1 MVSSSSQQEFLK
13 YIAIFIMVLDHVA
26 NVYSEYYYF
35 KYIGRVVYP
44 IFAFIMIYNYINNT
58 SNKEN
63 YIKRVL
69 IWALI
74 SQPIYYYAFYDYFG
88 QFELNI
94 LFTMF
99 FGLLFIYFI
108 EKKQH
113 LILFIYILIVTP
125 ISMFTSYS
133 ILGILLLPAIYF
145 SFINKYIIFILVSIL
160 FFLNGID
167 YAIYTLLCIPIIY
180 VIGKIK
186 LNIKRTK
193 GLYFYIFYPLHIL
206 IIKLNKVIF

>member
-1 MVSSSSQQEFLK
+1 MVLSSSQQEFLK

-26 NVYSEYYYF
+26 NIYSEYYYF

-44 IFAFIMIYNYINNT
+44 IFAFIMIYNYLNNT
-58 SNKEN
+58 SNKED
-63 YIKRVL
+63 YIKRIL
-69 IWALI
+69 TWALI

-88 QFELNI
+88 HFELNI

-99 FGLLFIYFI
+99 FGLLFVYFI
-108 EKKQH
+108 EKKQY
-113 LILFIYILIVTP
+113 LILFMYTLIIIP

-180 VIGKIK
+180 VIGRIK
-186 LNIKRTK
+186 FNIKRTK

-206 IIKLNKVIF
+206 IIKLSKVIF

>member
-1 MVSSSSQQEFLK
+1 
-13 YIAIFIMVLDHVA
+13 MVLDHIA

-44 IFAFIMIYNYINNT
+44 VFAFIMIYNYINNT

-99 FGLLFIYFI
+99 FGLLLIYFI

-113 LILFIYILIVTP
+113 LILFIYMLIITP

-145 SFINKYIIFILVSIL
+145 SFTNKYILFGLLYILL
-160 FFLNGID
+160 FLNGID
-167 YAIYTLLCIPIIY
+167 YAIYTLLCIPIVYI
-180 VIGKIK
+180 IANIK
-186 LNIKRTK
+186 FNIKRTK

-206 IIKLNKVIF
+206 IIKLSKVIF